1 MISKLRYLFLVLA
14 SFCFVLGMSLPAQ
27 AEDVYKVKV
36 AHEDI
41 TEAPVHLAFELF
53 KELAEKRSDGRLQI
67 TIYPN
72 ETLGTNR
79 ETIESAQLGAI
90 QMLRTPSGV
99 LAPFVPEMA
108 LLDIPFMFNSYDEA
122 RTTVESPDLK
132 KFMADACAKKGIV
145 FFGYYE
151 QGFRNITNSK
161 KSIWKLE
168 DLKGLKL
175 RTMEAPL
182 HMTNFKALGA
192 SPTPMAWGELF
203 TALQQGVV
211 DGQENPFYVII
222 DAKFPEVQS
231 YMSIT
236 NHIYDAFPNLAS
248 KKWWDKLPADLQKIL
263 VDCMEESRIYQ
274 YSINKGDNDNGLMEI
289 LAIPTMKVNAVP
301 PEELA
306 KFKEIGQAAVKE
318 ELYKRLGKETVD
330 WWVKRVD
337 EIVAEVRANQL

>member
-1 MISKLRYLFLVLA
+1 MISKVRNLFVFLLSV
-14 SFCFVLGMSLPAQ
+14 CFMIGMSLAVQ
-27 AEDVYKVKV
+27 AGDVYKVKV

-53 KELAEKRSDGRLQI
+53 KKLAEERSNGRLQI
-67 TIYPN
+67 TVFPK

-79 ETIESAQLGAI
+79 ETIESAQMGAI

-99 LAPFVPEMA
+99 LAAFVPEMA
-108 LLDIPFMFNSYDEA
+108 LLDIPFMFNSYEEA

-132 KFMADACAKKGIV
+132 KFMADACAKKGLI

-161 KSIWKLE
+161 RPIWKLQ

-182 HMTNFKALGA
+182 HMVNFKALGA

-203 TALQQGVV
+203 TSLQQGVV

-248 KKWWDKLPADLQKIL
+248 KMWWDKLPADLQKII
-263 VDCMEESRIYQ
+263 VESMEDSRIYQ
-274 YSINKGDNDNGLMEI
+274 YGINKGDNDNGLMEI
-289 LAIPTMKVNAVP
+289 LAMPTMKVNAVP

-306 KFKEIGQAAVKE
+306 KFEEVGQAAVKK

-330 WWVKRVD
+330 WWVKRVN
-337 EIVAEVRANQL
+337 EIVAQVRAK